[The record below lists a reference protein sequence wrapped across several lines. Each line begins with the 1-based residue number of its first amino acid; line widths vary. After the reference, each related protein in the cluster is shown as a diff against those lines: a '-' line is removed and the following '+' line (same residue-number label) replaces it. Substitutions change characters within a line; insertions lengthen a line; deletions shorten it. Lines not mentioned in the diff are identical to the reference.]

1 MGFKPQPMYE
11 KLRALQRGETSSRG
25 TAPLRSAR
33 SAYNTGRTPN
43 LGSLPSPF
51 RRSYCPKKRVG
62 KAHQIHVMWCSSGRC
77 GGGETGPKGRRA
89 LASRK
94 QFSSSF
100 WGGVGPKFH
109 EKLFPAHPQLEGARS
124 VRAPAC
130 VEHDFLAILSNHTR
144 AFPCSSPKAFSRPSR
159 LEGHPSLVG
168 LGQVTER
175 CQSQKKPAHSI
186 WEIPPEDP
194 GAKSVARRGSS
205 RMGGFAGILRLDK
218 RSTAV
223 PFELAEFLFAPRFAP
238 LPRPVRLPPRRAFS
252 QKERCGKPSCS
263 PTAPQSL
270 GKGAG
275 TGAQTHWPSFGKG
288 LRNSKP
294 FRFPVFL
301 P

>member
-100 WGGVGPKFH
+100 CGVWAPSST
-109 EKLFPAHPQLEGARS
+109 RS
-124 VRAPAC
+124 SFR
-130 VEHDFLAILSNHTR
+130 LILSLKAR
-144 AFPCSSPKAFSRPSR
+144 A
-159 LEGHPSLVG
+159 
-168 LGQVTER
+168 
-175 CQSQKKPAHSI
+175 QS
-186 WEIPPEDP
+186 
-194 GAKSVARRGSS
+194 
-205 RMGGFAGILRLDK
+205 
-218 RSTAV
+218 
-223 PFELAEFLFAPRFAP
+223 AP
-238 LPRPVRLPPRRAFS
+238 LPVLSMIF
-252 QKERCGKPSCS
+252 
-263 PTAPQSL
+263 
-270 GKGAG
+270 
-275 TGAQTHWPSFGKG
+275 WPSSATIHALSRVHLQKLSRAHPGWRAIQA
-288 LRNSKP
+288 L
-294 FRFPVFL
+294 
-301 P
+301 